1 MFLIS
6 PDSAAS
12 PECARELEHAEALS
26 KRVIGVLVRAIDPQD
41 LPESLSARE
50 FVPRRGQFEDDFERS
65 LQLLVNA
72 IETDLEWVKAHT
84 QWGRK
89 ALEWEA
95 HEHDPSFLLS
105 GSELEE
111 AEQWVARQAG
121 KQPTPTELQATYV
134 LRSRQRATRRLR
146 VTRAAV
152 SVALIVAIVLSVVAL
167 VERATAVANQKVAQS
182 RELAASAES
191 TLESDPGLST
201 QLALRGLQ
209 LSPTAQAQ
217 AALRDALPQVQLL
230 GTLEPSAPLQ
240 SPNFS
245 PDGSLVLTASTDG
258 AAEIWDAHTGKLRQ
272 ELISPSGTGLEQ
284 ALFSPD
290 GSKVVTASDQGT
302 ARIWDVSTGGE
313 LGVLSEPGGGGI
325 NGASFSPD
333 GKLIVTAGS
342 DGRAIVWNAVSDTPI
357 GQPLSTPSDP
367 ASIYTVAFGPDGK
380 LIATSGSDGVTRV
393 WSWDSGPDPR
403 ILRTFRDPDQLG
415 IYTVQFSP
423 DGTELA
429 TSSADGVA
437 RVWDV
442 ASGKLLLG
450 LVEPHEAAV
459 YGAAFSSD
467 STRILTA
474 SYDGTARIWDARTG
488 SLVRV
493 IREPAR
499 GAGGCILSADG
510 SRIVTASLDGTARVW
525 DARSGRQLTLIRES
539 AGSPVEQASFSP
551 DGKLIGTASLD
562 GTARIW
568 DSATG
573 QQLTEFDA
581 GGALIDIAF
590 SPDGRSA
597 ITSGAAATIWS
608 TELASPLATIEQL
621 ARQRVP
627 PGFSAA
633 EIATYLQGI
642 GP

>member
-1 MFLIS
+1 MADVFLSYSRRDREVALRLHAALVERGKDVWIDEEDIPPTARWRDDVREAIETADSFVFLIS

-26 KRVIGVLVRAIDPQD
+26 KRVIGVLIRAVDPQD

-50 FVPRRGQFEDDFERS
+50 FVPQRGQFEDDFERS
-65 LQLLVNA
+65 LQVLVHA
-72 IETDLEWVKAHT
+72 IETDLDWVKAHT

-146 VTRAAV
+146 ATRAAV
-152 SVALIVAIVLSVVAL
+152 SVALIVAIALSVVAL

-182 RELAASAES
+182 RQLAASAEA

-209 LSPTAQAQ
+209 LSPTVQAQ
-217 AALRDALPQVQLL
+217 AALRDALPQLQLL
-230 GTLEPSAPLQ
+230 GTLLPSAPLQ

-258 AAEIWDAHTGKLRQ
+258 AAEIWDARTGKLRQ

-313 LGVLSEPGGGGI
+313 LGVLSEPGGGVI

-333 GKLIVTAGS
+333 GKLIVTAGG

-357 GQPLSTPSDP
+357 GKQLSTPSDP
-367 ASIYTVAFGPDGK
+367 ASIYAVAFGPARQADRD
-380 LIATSGSDGVTRV
+380 LRV
-393 WSWDSGPDPR
+393 RW
-403 ILRTFRDPDQLG
+403 RD
-415 IYTVQFSP
+415 
-423 DGTELA
+423 
-429 TSSADGVA
+429 A
-437 RVWDV
+437 RVE
-442 ASGKLLLG
+442 LG
-450 LVEPHEAAV
+450 
-459 YGAAFSSD
+459 
-467 STRILTA
+467 
-474 SYDGTARIWDARTG
+474 
-488 SLVRV
+488 
-493 IREPAR
+493 
-499 GAGGCILSADG
+499 
-510 SRIVTASLDGTARVW
+510 
-525 DARSGRQLTLIRES
+525 
-539 AGSPVEQASFSP
+539 
-551 DGKLIGTASLD
+551 
-562 GTARIW
+562 
-568 DSATG
+568 
-573 QQLTEFDA
+573 
-581 GGALIDIAF
+581 
-590 SPDGRSA
+590 
-597 ITSGAAATIWS
+597 
-608 TELASPLATIEQL
+608 
-621 ARQRVP
+621 QR
-627 PGFSAA
+627 A
-633 EIATYLQGI
+633 
-642 GP
+642 